1 LPGGS
6 ANAPNPRNDY
16 SAVDFTTRLSRE
28 SVVEADRCGESEE
41 ACADAGSEAV
51 EGAGA
56 VPFEA
61 EQVFAGLEDRFDSLA
76 DRGQVGASG
85 ALVFAAWP
93 DDCGVEV
100 GSIAS

>member
-1 LPGGS
+1 MTCSTVLGGVVDECAWWS
-6 ANAPNPRNDY
+6 A
-16 SAVDFTTRLSRE
+16 E
-28 SVVEADRCGESEE
+28 SVVEADAGGEGEE
-41 ACADAGSEAV
+41 AEGDADGEVA